1 MGIAITTLSIGNLS
15 LDNVTSIIAEALG
28 MEDDEN
34 AVRPLATAVHK
45 KTSLPFFV
53 LVYLKLLRDDEL
65 LQFNKESSQWTYDM
79 DSVNTKLATKNV
91 DTMVLEKLRSLDEE
105 TQSLLK
111 LASCLG
117 MRFSLSS
124 LDISMNAVSINEL
137 EGEGLWE
144 KDDIEEDV
152 WKFSHDKIQQAAYN
166 LIDEEKRNKFRGKLG
181 DLLYSKL
188 EPKVLE
194 TNLFQVVSL
203 RNCHMDFISDEAERL
218 ELAKLNLR
226 AARKVRC
233 LYQLCV
239 SAYSIDT
246 HHVSSIPLVRH
257 LPMQHLI
264 RPLCIMQQGKRC
276 LDMMAGT

>member
-1 MGIAITTLSIGNLS
+1 MGIAVTIISVGNLS
-15 LDNVTSIIAEALG
+15 PDNVTSIIAEALG

-45 KTSLPFFV
+45 KTSLPFFI
-53 LVYLKLLRDDEL
+53 LMSLKSLRDDEL
-65 LQFNKESSQWTYDM
+65 LQFNEGSSQWTYNM

-117 MRFSLSS
+117 TRFSLSS
-124 LDISMNAVSINEL
+124 LDISMNDVSINEL

-144 KDDIEEDV
+144 KDDTEEGV

-203 RNCHMDFISDEAERL
+203 RNCHMDFSL

-233 LYQLCV
+233 LYQPCV

-246 HHVSSIPLVRH
+246 HHVSSAPLVRH

-264 RPLCIMQQGKRC
+264 RPLCIMQQG
-276 LDMMAGT
+276 